1 MLACHTRVRRSE
13 AVVSDETIY
22 GKGNKETIGVRA
34 MDLTIIHD
42 SVKDEVVQHPLLD
55 IQNLKTYFHTDN
67 GVVKAVDDI
76 SLKIGEGETLGV
88 VGESGSGKSM
98 TAYSMLK
105 LLPSQTGRIEGGR
118 ILWRGED
125 NVDSDLTKMGEAQLR
140 KIRGGDI
147 AMIFQEP
154 MTSLNPVFTCGS
166 QVVEALTLHLG
177 MSKSEA
183 WNRTIELFN
192 EVGIPSPEVRV
203 KQYPFEL
210 SGGMKQRVMIAM
222 ALACNPRMLICDEP
236 TTALDVTIQK
246 QILDLIKDVQ
256 NKRRMAVLFITHSL
270 GVVAEVTDKVAVMYR
285 GKIVEYG
292 RVLDIFANPQHAY
305 TKGLLACRPRLT
317 TQAERLPTDEDFV
330 EADKKGLS
338 LDPTDPNL
346 EIPGKKRPDKR
357 RESMAD
363 FDSQLLRI
371 EGLKTYFPIKKGVFR
386 RTVGYVKAVDDVTLN
401 VKKVGESGCGK
412 TTLGRTILRL
422 VEPTAGRV
430 FYGDREITGMP
441 SAELRGMRRKMQI
454 IFQDPFSSLNP
465 RMTIGAAIMEPM
477 KVHGLQGSRRERE
490 DRAAW
495 LLEKVGMQSDFLKRY
510 PHEFSGGQRQRIGIA
525 RTLAVEPEFI
535 VCDESVSALDVSV
548 QAGVLNLLLDLQ
560 DEFGLTYIFISHD
573 LSVVGRR
580 QTRRRERRGLRPR
593 RPHRRVRK
601 QRRNLPQPTARLHQA
616 PDGSH
621 PRPRHRR
628 HPQTRRSRDLAQA
641 QATLQPPR
649 SRGGFCFP
657 RSNRLSNRYA
667 SRFIRTGD
675 THVPTASTAA
685 ASRCRQQSARH
696 YRAQAGFGDFE

>member
-1 MLACHTRVRRSE
+1 MSEPAEKKPDVAPELAGVDGVHGP
-13 AVVSDETIY
+13 VV
-22 GKGNKETIGVRA
+22 
-34 MDLTIIHD
+34 HD
-42 SVKDEVVQHPLLD
+42 SVKDEIVAHPLLD
-55 IQNLKTYFHTDN
+55 IANLKTYFHTDD

-76 SLKIGEGETLGV
+76 SLRVGEGETLGV

-105 LLPSQTGRIEGGR
+105 LLPSQTGRIEGGK
-118 ILWRGED
+118 IQWRGED
-125 NVDSDLTKMGEAQLR
+125 GVDKDLTGLSESDLR

-177 MSKSEA
+177 MTKQEA
-183 WNRTIELFN
+183 WKRTVELFD
-192 EVGIPSPEVRV
+192 EVGIPEPETRV

-222 ALACNPRMLICDEP
+222 ALACNPRMLIADEP

-246 QILDLIKDVQ
+246 QILDLIKNLQ
-256 NKRRMAVLFITHSL
+256 TKRSMAVLFITHDL
-270 GVVAEVTDKVAVMYR
+270 GVVAEVTDKVAVMFR

-292 RVLDIFANPQHAY
+292 RVLDIFANPQHPY

-317 TQAERLPTDEDFV
+317 TKAERLPTVEDFID
-330 EADKKGLS
+330 ADKKGIE

-346 EIPGKKRPDKR
+346 EIPGKHRPEKR
-357 RESMAD
+357 REEMEG
-363 FDSQLLRI
+363 FDSPLIKL

-386 RTVGYVKAVDDVTLN
+386 RTVGYVKAVDDVTMT
-401 VKKVGESGCGK
+401 VKKGRTIGLVGESGCGK

-422 VEPTAGRV
+422 IEPTEGRV
-430 FYGDREITGMP
+430 HYGDKEITGMP
-441 SAELRGMRRKMQI
+441 SAELRAMRRKMQI

-477 KVHGLQGSRRERE
+477 KVHGLQGGRSERE

-495 LLEKVGMQSDFLKRY
+495 LLEKVGLPADHLKRY

-548 QAGVLNLLLDLQ
+548 QAGVLNLLMDLQ

-573 LSVVGRR
+573 LSVVKFISDDIAVMCPGATLKELWEEGKREGVKEEDFGRGGHIVEYATSEEIYQNPQHSYTKR
-580 QTRRRERRGLRPR
+580 LMEAIPDPDIADIRRRVEGDDSNGVLA
-593 RPHRRVRK
+593 RV
-601 QRRNLPQPTARLHQA
+601 
-616 PDGSH
+616 
-621 PRPRHRR
+621 
-628 HPQTRRSRDLAQA
+628 
-641 QATLQPPR
+641 
-649 SRGGFCFP
+649 
-657 RSNRLSNRYA
+657 
-667 SRFIRTGD
+667 
-675 THVPTASTAA
+675 
-685 ASRCRQQSARH
+685 
-696 YRAQAGFGDFE
+696 

>member
-1 MLACHTRVRRSE
+1 MSEPVEKRPNVAPELA
-13 AVVSDETIY
+13 
-22 GKGNKETIGVRA
+22 GV
-34 MDLTIIHD
+34 DGVHGTVIHD
-42 SVKDEVVQHPLLD
+42 SVKDEIVTHPLLD
-55 IQNLKTYFHTDN
+55 IANLKTYFHTDN

-76 SLKIGEGETLGV
+76 SLRIGEGETLGV

-118 ILWRGED
+118 IQWRGED
-125 NVDSDLTKMGEAQLR
+125 GLDKDLTRLSESELR

-177 MSKSEA
+177 MTKSEA
-183 WNRTIELFN
+183 WKRTVELFD
-192 EVGIPSPEVRV
+192 EVGIPEPATRV

-246 QILDLIKDVQ
+246 QIIDLIKDVQ
-256 NKRRMAVLFITHSL
+256 DKRRMAVLFITHDL
-270 GVVAEVTDKVAVMYR
+270 GVVAEVTDKVAVMFG

-292 RVLDIFANPQHAY
+292 RVLDIFANPQHPY

-317 TQAERLPTDEDFV
+317 TKAERLPTVEDFID
-330 EADKKGLS
+330 ADKKGIE

-346 EIPGKKRPDKR
+346 EIPGKKRPEKR
-357 RESMAD
+357 REQMD
-363 FDSQLLRI
+363 GFDSPLIKI

-386 RTVGYVKAVDDVTLN
+386 STVGHVKAVDDVTLT
-401 VKKVGESGCGK
+401 VKKGRTIGLVGESGCGK

-422 VEPTAGRV
+422 IEPTEGRV
-430 FYGDREITGMP
+430 WYGDKEITGMP
-441 SAELRGMRRKMQI
+441 SAELRAMRRKMQI

-477 KVHGLQGSRRERE
+477 QVHGLQGNRRGRE

-495 LLEKVGMQSDFLKRY
+495 LLEKVGLPADHLKRY

-548 QAGVLNLLLDLQ
+548 QAGVLNLLMDLQ

-573 LSVVGRR
+573 LSVVKFISDDIAVMCPGATLRELWEEGKREGVREEDFGRGGHIVEYATSDEIY
-580 QTRRRERRGLRPR
+580 QNPQHSYTRRLMEAIPDPDIEDIRK
-593 RPHRRVRK
+593 RVE
-601 QRRNLPQPTARLHQA
+601 
-616 PDGSH
+616 
-621 PRPRHRR
+621 
-628 HPQTRRSRDLAQA
+628 
-641 QATLQPPR
+641 
-649 SRGGFCFP
+649 
-657 RSNRLSNRYA
+657 
-667 SRFIRTGD
+667 
-675 THVPTASTAA
+675 AA
-685 ASRCRQQSARH
+685 V
-696 YRAQAGFGDFE
+696 

>member
-1 MLACHTRVRRSE
+1 
-13 AVVSDETIY
+13 VSDETIY
-22 GKGNKETIGVRA
+22 GSKDRQTIGVRA

-76 SLKIGEGETLGV
+76 SIKIGAGETLGV

-105 LLPSQTGRIEGGR
+105 LLPSQAGRIEGGR
-118 ILWRGED
+118 IMWRGED
-125 NVDSDLTKMGEAQLR
+125 GVDSDLTQMNEAQLR

-177 MSKSEA
+177 MTKAEA
-183 WNRTIELFN
+183 WNRTIELFD
-192 EVGIPSPEVRV
+192 EVGIPDPATRV

-246 QILDLIKDVQ
+246 QILDLIKGLQ
-256 NKRRMAVLFITHSL
+256 TERKMAVLFITHSL

-317 TQAERLPTDEDFV
+317 TKAERLPTVEDFV
-330 EADKKGLS
+330 EADKKGIS

-346 EIPGKKRPDKR
+346 EIPGKRRPDKR
-357 RESMAD
+357 RENMPD
-363 FDSQLLRI
+363 FDTPMLRI
-371 EGLKTYFPIKKGVFR
+371 EGMKTYFPIKKGVFR
-386 RTVGYVKAVDDVTLN
+386 RTVGYVKAVDDVTLT
-401 VKKVGESGCGK
+401 VKKGRTIGLVGESGCGK
-412 TTLGRTILRL
+412 TTLGRTVLRL
-422 VEPTAGRV
+422 IEPTAGRV

-441 SAELRGMRRKMQI
+441 SAELRAMRRKMQI

-465 RMTIGAAIMEPM
+465 RMTIGAAITEPM
-477 KVHGLQGSRRERE
+477 KVHGLQGNRKERE

-495 LLEKVGMQSDFLKRY
+495 LMEKVGLEPDFLKRY

-573 LSVVGRR
+573 LSVVKFISDDIAVMCPG
-580 QTRRRERRGLRPR
+580 
-593 RPHRRVRK
+593 
-601 QRRNLPQPTARLHQA
+601 
-616 PDGSH
+616 
-621 PRPRHRR
+621 
-628 HPQTRRSRDLAQA
+628 
-641 QATLQPPR
+641 ATLR
-649 SRGGFCFP
+649 ELWDSGKREGVKEEDFSRGGHIVE
-657 RSNRLSNRYA
+657 YA
-667 SRFIRTGD
+667 SSDEIYRNPQHAYTKRLMEAIPDPDIEDIRKR
-675 THVPTASTAA
+675 VEAA
-685 ASRCRQQSARH
+685 I
-696 YRAQAGFGDFE
+696 

>member
-1 MLACHTRVRRSE
+1 
-13 AVVSDETIY
+13 VSDETIY
-22 GKGNKETIGVRA
+22 GKGSKQTIGVRA
-34 MDLTIIHD
+34 MDLSIIHD
-42 SVKDEVVQHPLLD
+42 SVKDEVIAHPLLD

-76 SLKIGEGETLGV
+76 SIKIGAGETLGV

-105 LLPSQTGRIEGGR
+105 LLPSQAGRIEGGR
-118 ILWRGED
+118 IMWRGED
-125 NVDSDLTKMGEAQLR
+125 GVDSDLTQMSEAQLR

-177 MSKSEA
+177 MTKAEA
-183 WNRTIELFN
+183 WNRTIELFD
-192 EVGIPSPEVRV
+192 EVGIPDPATRV

-246 QILDLIKDVQ
+246 QILDLIKGLQ
-256 NKRRMAVLFITHSL
+256 AKHQMAVLFITHSL

-317 TQAERLPTDEDFV
+317 TKAERLPTVEDFV
-330 EADKKGLS
+330 DADKKGIS

-357 RESMAD
+357 RENMPD
-363 FDSQLLRI
+363 FDTPMLRI
-371 EGLKTYFPIKKGVFR
+371 EGMKTYFPIKKGVFR
-386 RTVGYVKAVDDVTLN
+386 RTVGYVKAVDDVTLT
-401 VKKVGESGCGK
+401 VKKGRTIGLVGESGCGK
-412 TTLGRTILRL
+412 TTLGRTVLRL
-422 VEPTAGRV
+422 IEPTAGRV

-465 RMTIGAAIMEPM
+465 RMTIGAAITEPM
-477 KVHGLQGSRRERE
+477 KVHGLQGNRRERE

-495 LLEKVGMQSDFLKRY
+495 LMEKVGLDPDFLKRY

-573 LSVVGRR
+573 LSVVKFISDDIAVMCPG
-580 QTRRRERRGLRPR
+580 
-593 RPHRRVRK
+593 
-601 QRRNLPQPTARLHQA
+601 
-616 PDGSH
+616 
-621 PRPRHRR
+621 
-628 HPQTRRSRDLAQA
+628 
-641 QATLQPPR
+641 ATLR
-649 SRGGFCFP
+649 ELWDSGKREGVKEEDFSRGGHIVE
-657 RSNRLSNRYA
+657 YA
-667 SRFIRTGD
+667 SSEEIYRNPQHAYTKRLMEAIPDPDIEDIRKR
-675 THVPTASTAA
+675 VEAA
-685 ASRCRQQSARH
+685 I
-696 YRAQAGFGDFE
+696 

>member
-1 MLACHTRVRRSE
+1 MSEPVEKKPDVAPELA
-13 AVVSDETIY
+13 
-22 GKGNKETIGVRA
+22 GV
-34 MDLTIIHD
+34 DGVHGPVIHD
-42 SVKDEVVQHPLLD
+42 SVKDEIVAHPLLD
-55 IQNLKTYFHTDN
+55 IANLKTYFHTDN

-76 SLKIGEGETLGV
+76 SLRVGAGETLGV

-105 LLPSQTGRIEGGR
+105 LLPSQTGRIEGGK

-125 NVDSDLTKMGEAQLR
+125 NTDRDLTQLNESELR

-166 QVVEALTLHLG
+166 QVVEALTLHRGLT
-177 MSKSEA
+177 KQEA
-183 WNRTIELFN
+183 WQETIKLFD
-192 EVGIPSPEVRV
+192 EVGIPEPETRV

-222 ALACNPRMLICDEP
+222 ALSCEPRMLICDEP

-246 QILDLIKDVQ
+246 QILDLIKRLQD
-256 NKRRMAVLFITHSL
+256 KRQMAVLFITHDL
-270 GVVAEVTDKVAVMYR
+270 GVVAEVTDKVAVMFR

-292 RVLDIFANPQHAY
+292 RVLDIFANPQHPY

-317 TQAERLPTDEDFV
+317 TQAERLPTVEDFID
-330 EADKKGLS
+330 ADKKGIE

-346 EIPGKKRPDKR
+346 EIPGKKRPEKR
-357 RESMAD
+357 RENMPD
-363 FDSQLLRI
+363 FDTPLIRV

-386 RTVGYVKAVDDVTLN
+386 STVGYVKAVDDVTLT
-401 VKKVGESGCGK
+401 VKKGRTIGLVGESGCGK

-422 VEPTAGRV
+422 IEPTEGRV
-430 FYGDREITGMP
+430 HYGDREITGMP
-441 SAELRGMRRKMQI
+441 SAELRAMRRKMQI

-477 KVHGLQGSRRERE
+477 KVHGLQGGRRDRE

-495 LLEKVGMQSDFLKRY
+495 LLEKVGLPADHLKRY

-573 LSVVGRR
+573 LSVVKFISDDIAVMCPGH
-580 QTRRRERRGLRPR
+580 TLKELWEEGKREGINE
-593 RPHRRVRK
+593 
-601 QRRNLPQPTARLHQA
+601 Q
-616 PDGSH
+616 DFG
-621 PRPRHRR
+621 
-628 HPQTRRSRDLAQA
+628 
-641 QATLQPPR
+641 
-649 SRGGFCFP
+649 RGGHIVE
-657 RSNRLSNRYA
+657 YA
-667 SRFIRTGD
+667 SSEDIYRNPQHAYTKRLMEAIPDPDIEDIRKR
-675 THVPTASTAA
+675 VEAA
-685 ASRCRQQSARH
+685 V
-696 YRAQAGFGDFE
+696 

>member
-1 MLACHTRVRRSE
+1 MTEPQEEKRPDIAPELA
-13 AVVSDETIY
+13 
-22 GKGNKETIGVRA
+22 GLQGVHG
-34 MDLTIIHD
+34 TVIHD
-42 SVKDEVVQHPLLD
+42 SVKDEIVTHPLLD
-55 IQNLKTYFHTDN
+55 IQNLKTYFHTDH
-67 GVVKAVDDI
+67 GVEKAVDDI
-76 SLKIGEGETLGV
+76 SIRIGEGETLGV

-118 ILWRGED
+118 ILWRAED
-125 NVDSDLTKMGEAQLR
+125 GTDNDLTKMNEASLR
-140 KIRGGDI
+140 KVRGGDI

-183 WNRTIELFN
+183 WARTVELFD
-192 EVGIPSPEVRV
+192 EVGIPDPATRV

-236 TTALDVTIQK
+236 TTALDVTIQA
-246 QILDLIKDVQ
+246 QILRLIKNVQ
-256 NKRRMAVLFITHSL
+256 VNRRMAVLFITHDL
-270 GVVAEVTDKVAVMYR
+270 GVVADITDKVAVMLQ

-292 RVLDIFANPQHAY
+292 RVLDIFANPQHPY

-317 TQAERLPTDEDFV
+317 TKAERLPTVDDFV
-330 EADKKGLS
+330 EADRKGIE

-346 EIPGKKRPDKR
+346 EIPGKHRPTIR
-357 RESMAD
+357 REQMEG
-363 FDSQLLRI
+363 FDTPLMKM

-386 RTVGYVKAVDDVTLN
+386 RTVGHVKAVDDVTLT
-401 VKKVGESGCGK
+401 VKKGRTIGLVGESGCGK

-422 VEPTAGRV
+422 IEPTAGRV
-430 FYGDREITGMP
+430 WYGDKEITGMP
-441 SAELRGMRRKMQI
+441 SAELRSMRRKMQI

-477 KVHGLQGSRRERE
+477 AVHGLQGNRRGRE

-495 LLEKVGMQSDFLKRY
+495 LLEKVGLPADHLKRY
-510 PHEFSGGQRQRIGIA
+510 PHEFSGGQRQRVGIA

-548 QAGVLNLLLDLQ
+548 QAGVLNLLMDLQ

-573 LSVVGRR
+573 LSVVKFISDDIAVMCPG
-580 QTRRRERRGLRPR
+580 
-593 RPHRRVRK
+593 
-601 QRRNLPQPTARLHQA
+601 
-616 PDGSH
+616 
-621 PRPRHRR
+621 
-628 HPQTRRSRDLAQA
+628 
-641 QATLQPPR
+641 ATLKELWESGKR
-649 SRGGFCFP
+649 EGVREEDFGRGGHIVE
-657 RSNRLSNRYA
+657 YA
-667 SRFIRTGD
+667 SSDDIYNNPQHAYTKRLMEAIPDPDIEDIRKRVESG
-675 THVPTASTAA
+675 V
-685 ASRCRQQSARH
+685 
-696 YRAQAGFGDFE
+696 